1 MLISMCSLIEL
12 LVISYQYLL
21 DFCLFYTSSIAE
33 SVFIKYFLF
42 FDPIFDDYFLWTK
55 SQIHVMSYLF
65 FFYPELDLL
74 ILIVF
79 SCYYNTNVYLF
90 LLASPSST
98 LEHPFFVISHIW
110 HC

>member
-1 MLISMCSLIEL
+1 MKYVLLI
-12 LVISYQYLL
+12 Y
-21 DFCLFYTSSIAE
+21 A
-33 SVFIKYFLF
+33 
-42 FDPIFDDYFLWTK
+42 IFDDYFLWAK

-74 ILIVF
+74 NLIVF
-79 SCYYNTNVYLF
+79 SCCYNTNVYSF

-98 LEHPFFVISHIW
+98 LEHPFFVVSHIW